1 MGKKNKKEFVQILNE
16 NSPERDSE
24 EWIIGGKNR
33 YAGRE
38 NYGNMLKRY
47 DPIAFEVAY
56 REWKENK

>member
-1 MGKKNKKEFVQILNE
+1 MGKRSKKEFVQILNG

-38 NYGNMLKRY
+38 TTGTC
-47 DPIAFEVAY
+47 
-56 REWKENK
+56 